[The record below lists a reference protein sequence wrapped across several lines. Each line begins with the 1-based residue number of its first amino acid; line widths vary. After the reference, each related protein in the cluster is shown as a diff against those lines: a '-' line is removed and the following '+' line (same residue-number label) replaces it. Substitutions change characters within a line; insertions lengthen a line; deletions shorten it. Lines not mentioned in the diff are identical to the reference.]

1 MTSTLHSVAT
11 LALVRR
17 GAALSRQMLPRML
30 VGSLAALALLAGCK
44 PSPERMLAGTWKIQ
58 GPETAGVWTYR
69 ADHTLEFKGY
79 DELGPVSAN
88 GSWRVQGNQLT
99 FSLGPSARHSGVP
112 DTTNTIVS
120 LTATQLQ
127 LRTVGE
133 TVVTFN
139 RMK

>member
-1 MTSTLHSVAT
+1 
-11 LALVRR
+11 
-17 GAALSRQMLPRML
+17 ML
-30 VGSLAALALLAGCK
+30 VVNLVALALLAGCK
-44 PSPERMLAGTWKIQ
+44 RSPERMLAGSWKIQ

-69 ADHTLEFKGY
+69 ANHTLEFKGY

-88 GSWRVQGNQLT
+88 GAWRVQGNELT
-99 FSLGPSARHSGVP
+99 FSLAPSARHAGVP
-112 DTTNTIVS
+112 DTTNIIVS

>member
-1 MTSTLHSVAT
+1 
-11 LALVRR
+11 
-17 GAALSRQMLPRML
+17 ML
-30 VGSLAALALLAGCK
+30 VGSLVVLTLLTGCK
-44 PSPERMLAGTWKIQ
+44 PSSERMITGTWKVQ

-88 GSWRVQGNQLT
+88 GAWRIEGSKLT
-99 FSLGPSARHSGVP
+99 FSLAASVRHAGVP

-127 LRTVGE
+127 LRTVGQ
-133 TVVTFN
+133 TVVTLN
-139 RMK
+139 RTK

>member
-1 MTSTLHSVAT
+1 
-11 LALVRR
+11 
-17 GAALSRQMLPRML
+17 ML
-30 VGSLAALALLAGCK
+30 VGSLVALALLAGCK
-44 PSPERMLAGTWKIQ
+44 PSPERMLAGTWKIE

-88 GSWRVQGNQLT
+88 GAWRVQGNKLT
-99 FSLGPSARHSGVP
+99 FSLAASARHTGVP

>member
-1 MTSTLHSVAT
+1 MVA
-11 LALVRR
+11 LF
-17 GAALSRQMLPRML
+17 
-30 VGSLAALALLAGCK
+30 AGCK
-44 PSPERMLAGTWKIQ
+44 PAPEGMLPGTWKIQ

-88 GSWRVQGNQLT
+88 GVWRVEGDKLT
-99 FSLGPSARHSGVP
+99 FSLAASARHTGVP

-120 LTATQLQ
+120 LTKTQLQ

-133 TVVTFN
+133 RVVILN
-139 RMK
+139 RIK

>member
-1 MTSTLHSVAT
+1 M
-11 LALVRR
+11 
-17 GAALSRQMLPRML
+17 
-30 VGSLAALALLAGCK
+30 ALALLAGCK
-44 PSPERMLAGTWKIQ
+44 PKLPPERMLVGTWKIQ

-88 GSWRVQGNQLT
+88 GSWRVQGSKLT
-99 FSLGPSARHSGVP
+99 FSLAPSARHAGVP

-120 LTATQLQ
+120 LTATELQ

-133 TVVTFN
+133 KVVTLN
-139 RMK
+139 RTK

>member
-1 MTSTLHSVAT
+1 M
-11 LALVRR
+11 LA
-17 GAALSRQMLPRML
+17 RML
-30 VGSLAALALLAGCK
+30 IGSLMTVALLAGCK

-58 GPETAGVWTYR
+58 GPDTAGVWTYR

-79 DELGPVSAN
+79 DGLGPVSAN
-88 GSWRVQGNQLT
+88 GTWRVEGSKLT
-99 FSLGPSARHSGVP
+99 FNLAASARHAGVP

-133 TVVTFN
+133 TVVTLN
-139 RMK
+139 RIK